1 MFFVGQMCVQVLN
14 DLLDAIAV
22 CDDERA
28 DPKYIEHKP
37 LVKSEVAF
45 LLSINCVPIKV
56 IPSCVD

>member
-1 MFFVGQMCVQVLN
+1 MFVPVLN
-14 DLLDAIAV
+14 DLLDVTTV

-28 DPKYIEHKP
+28 DPKYIEQEP

-45 LLSINCVPIKV
+45 LLSINCVPTKV